1 MTADGS
7 GLLTTGQAAKLC
19 SVTPDTVLKWI
30 KKGRLSGTR
39 TAGGHFR
46 IERRDLEPF
55 IPASRLSG
63 STSEQVLGRVAR
75 ALRCWDFLKDQGDVR
90 DECHQCVVYK
100 VGAERCFLMAELKG
114 DMGHSRQFCQSSCEP
129 CVYYRWVQG
138 LPANVLVITSDRR
151 LIKSL
156 DVDEQQGLA
165 LRFARSAYE
174 ASAVIHD
181 FRPVLVAIDV
191 ELIPGRDTEL
201 LDSLSADSRIP
212 GLRIVLRVPPGT
224 SSRRRGQLLE
234 KEGVV
239 AVLEK
244 PLGAQEVAEI
254 VGNLQVDY
262 LAANTG
268 DLWPPSD
275 KE

>member
-1 MTADGS
+1 MAADGS

-30 KKGRLSGTR
+30 KKGRLPGTR

-55 IPASRLSG
+55 VPGLRHAG
-63 STSEQVLGRVAR
+63 TASEQVLGRVAR
-75 ALRCWDFLKDQGDVR
+75 ALRCWEFLKDQGDVR

-114 DMGHSRQFCQSSCEP
+114 DMGHARQFCESSCEP

-138 LPANVLVITSDRR
+138 LPANVLVLTADKR
-151 LIKSL
+151 LIENL
-156 DVDEQQGLA
+156 DVAEQQGLA
-165 LRFARSAYE
+165 LRFARSVYE

-201 LDSLSADSRIP
+201 LESLSADPRIP
-212 GLRIVLRVPPGT
+212 GLRMVLLVPPGT
-224 SSRRRGQLLE
+224 SSRKRSQLLE
-234 KEGVV
+234 NEGVV
-239 AVLEK
+239 AVLKK
-244 PLGAQEVAEI
+244 PLGAQELTTI
-254 VGNLQVDY
+254 VGSLQVDC
-262 LAANTG
+262 LVANTG
-268 DLWPPSD
+268 DLRPPSD

>member
-1 MTADGS
+1 MAADGS

-30 KKGRLSGTR
+30 KKGRLPGTR

-55 IPASRLSG
+55 VPGLRHSG
-63 STSEQVLGRVAR
+63 TASEQVLGRVAR
-75 ALRCWDFLKDQGDVR
+75 ALRCWEFLKDQGDVR

-114 DMGHSRQFCQSSCEP
+114 DMGHARQFCESSCEP

-138 LPANVLVITSDRR
+138 LPANVLVLTADKR
-151 LIKSL
+151 LIENL

-201 LDSLSADSRIP
+201 LESLSADSRIP
-212 GLRIVLRVPPGT
+212 GLRMVLLVPPGT
-224 SSRRRGQLLE
+224 SSRKRSQLLE
-234 KEGVV
+234 NEGVV
-239 AVLEK
+239 AVLKK
-244 PLGAQEVAEI
+244 PLGAQELAKI
-254 VGNLQVDY
+254 VGSLQVDC
-262 LAANTG
+262 LVANTG
-268 DLWPPSD
+268 DLRPPSD

>member
-46 IERRDLEPF
+46 IERREVEPF
-55 IPASRLSG
+55 IPASRLPG

-75 ALRCWDFLKDQGDVR
+75 ALRCWEFLKDQGDVR

-114 DMGHSRQFCQSSCEP
+114 DMEHSRQFCQSSCEP

-201 LDSLSADSRIP
+201 LDALSADSRIP
-212 GLRIVLRVPPGT
+212 GLRIVLLVPPGT

-254 VGNLQVDY
+254 VGSLQVGY